1 VSATPPGTDDPG
13 VAGMF
18 ALAGDEAVLP
28 AGSRLVDEATPARHC
43 FVILEG
49 RATVE
54 APGRS
59 PRTLGRGAFI
69 GVAGAGGLPE
79 AATRLTVSLET
90 DARVLVVDPGRLAG
104 LIETV
109 PELAALWRLVA
120 AGLPR

>member
-1 VSATPPGTDDPG
+1 MSATPPDTDDAR

-18 ALAGDEAVLP
+18 APAGDEAVLP
-28 AGSRLVDEATPARHC
+28 AGSRLVDETTPSRHC

-69 GVAGAGGLPE
+69 GGAGADGMPE

-109 PELAALWRLVA
+109 PELAALWQVVI
-120 AGLPR
+120 AGLSC